1 MASRDLP
8 AQIVSIQKQ
17 LQQPLPGRD
26 AQERMAARV
35 LPMPP
40 QIPGNARNSAVLSL
54 FFPLAD
60 ALHMVLIQR
69 TEDGGRHSGQ
79 VGFPGGRYE
88 PSDADLSA
96 TALRETQEEVGV
108 PSDAVTLLGGLTP
121 LYIPVSNF
129 MVHPFVGYTP
139 QRPDYVLSQDE
150 VAGIY
155 EVAVGELFLPERKI
169 VTTVRPSSAPN
180 LMLTVPAYTLT
191 DGPIIWGATAMM
203 LSELE
208 AVWTDAM
215 KEM

>member
-1 MASRDLP
+1 MATNDLP
-8 AQIVSIQKQ
+8 AQIISLQQQ

-40 QIPGNARNSAVLSL
+40 QIPGNARTSAVLSL
-54 FFPLAD
+54 FFPLNEM
-60 ALHMVLIQR
+60 LHMVLIQR

-88 PSDADLSA
+88 PADASFEA
-96 TALRETQEEVGV
+96 TALRETQEEVGI
-108 PSDAVTLLGGLTP
+108 PSNEIQLLGALTP

-129 MVHPFVGYTP
+129 MVHPFVCYTP
-139 QRPDYVLSQDE
+139 QRPEYILSKDE

-155 EVAVGELFLPERKI
+155 EVAAGELFLPERKI

-180 LMLTVPAYTLT
+180 LTLTVPAYTLK

-208 AVWTDAM
+208 AVWYGALG
-215 KEM
+215 